1 MSEKVFAGI
10 DIGGTNVKFGL
21 VDSEGKILHREQ
33 RPTMAEKGPTPLL
46 HLVTNVAERLL
57 YYAAEEEHTV
67 DHVGVGSPGAVDFNS
82 GVVVG
87 PCPNI
92 PGWTGTEIKDSLTE
106 RLNMPVFVD
115 NDANAMALAESRF
128 GAAVGSKSVVCA
140 TVGTGIGGGL
150 IIDGKVW
157 RGASGSAA
165 ELGHIPIDLNGP
177 DCLCGGKGCVEAYC
191 SSRAMVARAKKKLS
205 GGLTPTFDEVLDNG
219 LDSLNIKKLFLAARK
234 QDEVAIEILE
244 ESARYLG
251 IGLAGVVN
259 LLNPE
264 TVVIG
269 GGIADGGAGFVELV
283 AAEIKNRAWSS
294 ATEELRIV
302 KARLGNDAG
311 FIGAGILGED

>member
-1 MSEKVFAGI
+1 
-10 DIGGTNVKFGL
+10 
-21 VDSEGKILHREQ
+21 
-33 RPTMAEKGPTPLL
+33 
-46 HLVTNVAERLL
+46 
-57 YYAAEEEHTV
+57 
-67 DHVGVGSPGAVDFNS
+67 
-82 GVVVG
+82 
-87 PCPNI
+87 
-92 PGWTGTEIKDSLTE
+92 
-106 RLNMPVFVD
+106 MPVFVD